1 MIKNMAR
8 LPLDYNKLPIKIK
21 NYQFLNSFY
30 LLQTED
36 NSMYRLYE
44 VSSTDYLKYQDLS
57 RTDCIKKAIFEYQQ
71 DGKYYLLFSLKINSS
86 EDLAKVNRM
95 LIDLEKIFQKYSY
108 SITLKKESLK
118 RLGNIYKVLDD
129 KFVYLE
135 FRIREIETRPN
146 KNDICWITLAKY
158 YIILDAKMYLYDLQ
172 QDLFK
177 LLETDKTIEYGL
189 IFRNVLKQD
198 YDDKFFMPLDL
209 YYGPIA
215 MLYCRFYLSFDNY
228 DIDKIIEKKISK
240 LDTFNQ
246 KYFCF
251 MYLYIIIISLE
262 MDIMNQNIDSYLYS
276 VKKISNF
283 IKKFGGY
290 LR

>member
-30 LLQTED
+30 LLQAED

-228 DIDKIIEKKISK
+228 DIDKII
-240 LDTFNQ
+240 
-246 KYFCF
+246 
-251 MYLYIIIISLE
+251 
-262 MDIMNQNIDSYLYS
+262 
-276 VKKISNF
+276 
-283 IKKFGGY
+283 
-290 LR
+290 